1 MEFKNIRLVGI
12 VATIGLLLL
21 VPFVAMRFTDEVNWT
36 VFDFVVMGVLLL
48 VTGLT
53 IEVALRKLNGAL
65 VKAAAVL
72 AIMFGFV
79 MVWGALVRLGG

>member
-21 VPFVAMRFTDEVNWT
+21 VPFVAMRITDEVNWT

-48 VTGLT
+48 VTGLL
-53 IEVALRKLNGAL
+53 IEAALRKLNGAL

-72 AIMFGFV
+72 AILFGFI